1 MTTLSSEAER
11 LAARLENMR
20 GPFLG
25 DGINEGVN
33 AYELAA
39 LLRRI
44 PELEADAENYRARLF
59 RALEADPILKDAHEQ
74 VDDCRRN
81 PTFMDMSKLLDVASA
96 NFTERKRVE
105 AERDQLRAEL
115 EHRFNWMPLP
125 TQEGDK

>member
-1 MTTLSSEAER
+1 MTDTTEAVR
-11 LAARLENMR
+11 LADELDKWARDYATTDYTEDM
-20 GPFLG
+20 
-25 DGINEGVN
+25 
-33 AYELAA
+33 ATKSAA

>member
-11 LAARLENMR
+11 LADKCARW
-20 GPFLG
+20 
-25 DGINEGVN
+25 DISDSDKDDI
-33 AYELAA
+33 AD

-44 PELEADAENYRARLF
+44 PELEAERDGLNAARF
-59 RALEADPILKDAHEQ
+59 AYASEFGFDEDGQPDVGSIHQNIRALK
-74 VDDCRRN
+74 
-81 PTFMDMSKLLDVASA
+81 
-96 NFTERKRVE
+96 

>member
-11 LAARLENMR
+11 LADKCARW
-20 GPFLG
+20 
-25 DGINEGVN
+25 DISDSDKDDI
-33 AYELAA
+33 AA

-44 PELEADAENYRARLF
+44 PELVAERDRWRDAERSLSESYVRIREAIGAMRPPSLETDALWSYVEQTARDL
-59 RALEADPILKDAHEQ
+59 
-74 VDDCRRN
+74 V
-81 PTFMDMSKLLDVASA
+81 
-96 NFTERKRVE
+96 